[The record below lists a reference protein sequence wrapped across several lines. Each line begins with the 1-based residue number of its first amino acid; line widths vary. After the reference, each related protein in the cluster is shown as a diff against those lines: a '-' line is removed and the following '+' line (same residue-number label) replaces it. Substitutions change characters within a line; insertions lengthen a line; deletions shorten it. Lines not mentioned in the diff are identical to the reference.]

1 MQIKANL
8 LRKPSNLRP
17 SLCQVEKVVEI
28 PGLEFEQF
36 LIDPQQELPFIA
48 ENCVMMHEW
57 NGINHCLLVL
67 GKDRRDGVLVQS
79 DGKSH
84 ALYAAHVPEAWAI
97 IKAKLMPAAN
107 YIICGVTNASTDGNW
122 RVPFEEL
129 EITFDLT
136 IREGNGLDEFLKK
149 ELLDQQEISGVEIH
163 ADHLAV
169 TGNPAFCFNL
179 DRSLGVVHDLTR
191 DRKAKVFDEAVASIC
206 DLYEGEELYTMLHGS
221 FGLTLQEIR
230 DCRYLTDD
238 ELSDI
243 CKVPPR
249 ALESDVQVRDI
260 LRMDGIHSRASIGH
274 RDSIFEIP
282 LDALHELAIVDP
294 ESCSAVLNARV
305 EGIRVDDSTPQLL
318 LDGVG
323 REEIDRLHDLLEEQK
338 QSQQTAGPVM

>member
-107 YIICGVTNASTDGNW
+107 YIICGVTNANT
-122 RVPFEEL
+122 
-129 EITFDLT
+129 
-136 IREGNGLDEFLKK
+136 
-149 ELLDQQEISGVEIH
+149 
-163 ADHLAV
+163 LA
-169 TGNPAFCFNL
+169 L
-179 DRSLGVVHDLTR
+179 RSLVRSWTTPRDLSR
-191 DRKAKVFDEAVASIC
+191 LKQKA
-206 DLYEGEELYTMLHGS
+206 
-221 FGLTLQEIR
+221 GLPVT
-230 DCRYLTDD
+230 
-238 ELSDI
+238 
-243 CKVPPR
+243 
-249 ALESDVQVRDI
+249 
-260 LRMDGIHSRASIGH
+260 
-274 RDSIFEIP
+274 
-282 LDALHELAIVDP
+282 
-294 ESCSAVLNARV
+294 AR
-305 EGIRVDDSTPQLL
+305 
-318 LDGVG
+318 
-323 REEIDRLHDLLEEQK
+323 
-338 QSQQTAGPVM
+338 